1 MSLWVHPGIR
11 AVAFDAVGTLLFP
24 NPSATEIYRT
34 LAERQGV
41 ALAGDDVRQRFVDSY
56 RVEEEADRANGWI
69 TSERRERQRWH
80 TIVTTTLHQL
90 PDPEA
95 AFDELFEHFALPSAW
110 QLHEEA
116 TAVFA
121 VLHSRGIVLALGTN
135 YDARINR
142 VVAGMPGLA
151 PLADRI
157 VVSAAVGFRKPAAEF
172 FREVTRVV
180 GCQPNEVL
188 FVGDDV
194 ENDFDGAQ
202 AAGLESVLFDPAIRS
217 NLPRRIARLSE
228 LGTRNSECGTG
239 HSE

>member
-24 NPSATEIYRT
+24 NPSATEIYRA

-41 ALAGDDVRQRFVDSY
+41 TLAGDDVRRRFVEAY
-56 RVEEEADRANGWI
+56 RIEEEADRANRWI
-69 TSERRERQRWH
+69 TSEQRERQRWY

-95 AFDELFEHFALPSAW
+95 AFEELFEHFALPSAW

-116 TAVFA
+116 AAAFA
-121 VLHSRGIVLALGTN
+121 ALQSRGIVLALGTN

-142 VVAGMPGLA
+142 VVVGMPGLE
-151 PLADRI
+151 PLAERV

-172 FREVTRVV
+172 FQEVVRVL
-180 GCQPNEVL
+180 GCRSDEVL
-188 FVGDDV
+188 FVGDDLQ
-194 ENDFDGAQ
+194 NDYDGAQ

-228 LGTRNSECGTG
+228 LTA
-239 HSE
+239 